1 MRPRRQRGVAL
12 LTAILVVALAA
23 VIVAGVLDQGNL
35 ALARTR
41 NMVRV
46 EQADA
51 LGLGLE
57 EWAMQLLLRDLASDS
72 ALDTNGDLWA
82 SPLPPT
88 AVPGGRVWGRM
99 TDLNGRLHLNNLV
112 SGSQVVASQ
121 MQRFERLLVA
131 LKLDPGIALAVA
143 DWLDPDFAAEA
154 QGAEDQ
160 RYLQR
165 SPPYRA
171 ANRAFVH
178 VSELRLVRGIDR
190 EVYAALAPHVSA
202 LPAGSLTN
210 VNTATV
216 PVLMSLAE
224 GMTETV
230 AGRIARDGAAR
241 YASLSAL
248 QTELQQYGIP
258 GLDTFQLGVASDH
271 FLARAEIELDG
282 IPIGYSSVI
291 ERRPGALRV
300 VSRARGAW

>member
-1 MRPRRQRGVAL
+1 MMRRGQRGVAL
-12 LTAILVVALAA
+12 LTAILVVALAT

-57 EWAMQLLLRDLASDS
+57 EWAMQLLLRDLASDAGMDS
-72 ALDTNGDLWA
+72 NDDIWG

-88 AVPGGRVWGRM
+88 PVPGGRIMGRM
-99 TDLNGRLHLNNLV
+99 SDLNGRFHLNNLV
-112 SGSQVVASQ
+112 SGDQVVASQ
-121 MQRFERLLVA
+121 VQRFERLLRA
-131 LKLDPGIALAVA
+131 LQLDPGIAVAVA
-143 DWLDPDFAAEA
+143 DWMDPDFAAEA
-154 QGAEDQ
+154 AGAEDQ

-165 SPPYRA
+165 TPPYRA

-202 LPAGSLTN
+202 LPAGSPIN

-224 GMTETV
+224 GMTEAV
-230 AGRIARDGAAR
+230 ARRIAREGTAR
-241 YASLSAL
+241 YASLAAL
-248 QTELQQYGIP
+248 QSELQQYGMP
-258 GLDTFQLGVASDH
+258 ALDTFQLGVVSDH

-291 ERRPGALRV
+291 ERRPGILRV